1 MNTVVSLQFFGPLDP
16 SASCARIR
24 SQRVYEGCNASGGIQ
39 PSVYTGFNA
48 LAENLVTFRPSHS
61 LTKIPC
67 FDILNRVK
75 RNGAVQDCMQ
85 VKTVIWYRVV
95 CG

>member
-1 MNTVVSLQFFGPLDP
+1 MLANGCWISQLTVSVNWDAFAFYKY
-16 SASCARIR
+16 
-24 SQRVYEGCNASGGIQ
+24 YEGCNASGGIQ